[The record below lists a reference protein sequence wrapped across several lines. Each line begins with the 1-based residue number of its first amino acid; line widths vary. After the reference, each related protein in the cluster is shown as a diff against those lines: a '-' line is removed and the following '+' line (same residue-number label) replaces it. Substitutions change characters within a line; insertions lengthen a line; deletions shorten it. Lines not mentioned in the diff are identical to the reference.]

1 MSMRYRAPLDPE
13 CSQVRVF
20 LDQLFD
26 DPMTEAMGAPTDDI
40 VEGFERRH
48 RRLCKRCQEY
58 GAAKYRGAAVMTP
71 KYPDITVQL
80 VGQRWQCLRHH
91 GVGSRKRCASMASTA
106 RRSISS

>member
-1 MSMRYRAPLDPE
+1 
-13 CSQVRVF
+13 
-20 LDQLFD
+20 
-26 DPMTEAMGAPTDDI
+26 MTEAMGAPTDDI

-80 VGQRWQCLRHH
+80 VGQDGNAFAIMGSGRASDAQAWHRRRGGRSVPDRMSVRRLQQSPCDVRE
-91 GVGSRKRCASMASTA
+91 VG
-106 RRSISS
+106 